1 RYRLQSDSFEG
12 MWLPLHEL
20 VARLNGHFK
29 RGANSDFR
37 VSFDGALP
45 LQEYFE
51 LVDTHFNFR
60 TNTLRCKEI
69 LAQRASQ
76 FRTIQKRLLTRF
88 KDKTPAPLLNLDT
101 LLEGTYTQ

>member
-1 RYRLQSDSFEG
+1 MNKPNFMDSPNVLFLFSILERYRLQSDSFES

-51 LVDTHFNFR
+51 LVDMHFNVSS
-60 TNTLRCKEI
+60 TLYSFCAHAGMLGK
-69 LAQRASQ
+69 
-76 FRTIQKRLLTRF
+76 
-88 KDKTPAPLLNLDT
+88 
-101 LLEGTYTQ
+101 